1 MSETRSSTIAARR
14 RAAPQSRR
22 EVILEAAVN
31 LFRERGFH
39 STGIDDIG
47 AVAGISGPA
56 VYRHF
61 ANKDDILITAFAR
74 TWERMMEGVAV
85 ARTLPP
91 EEAMETLIRS
101 HLAVC
106 IEDRALISLWTFEQ
120 RHLPTNYRREARRQ
134 QDGYIEQWIECLAA
148 LRPTLTR
155 EEAKLAVHAA
165 LGVYQCIVVFE
176 YDIPGD
182 RLQAYVTTAVRA
194 TLFAEPAPS
203 RKRAR
208 R

>member
-1 MSETRSSTIAARR
+1 MSEARTSTAAVRR
-14 RAAPQSRR
+14 RTPARSRR

-85 ARTLPP
+85 ARTMEPA
-91 EEAMETLIRS
+91 EAVETLMRS
-101 HLAVC
+101 HLTVC
-106 IEDRALISLWTFEQ
+106 IEHRSLISLWTFEQ
-120 RHLPTNYRREARRQ
+120 RHLPPNYRREARRQ
-134 QDGYIEQWIECLAA
+134 QDGYVGAWIGYLNA
-148 LRPTLTR
+148 LRPELSR

-165 LGVYQCIVVFE
+165 LGVYQCIIVFE
-176 YDIPGD
+176 YDVE
-182 RLQAYVTTAVRA
+182 REKLEAFVLNAVRA
-194 TLFAEPAPS
+194 TLFGDLSPP
-203 RKRAR
+203 RKRTR